1 MNGGDRPGA
10 GSPLLILYG
19 GTFDPVHNGHLAIAG
34 AARDALGGPVYFM
47 PAADPPHRPVPGA
60 TAAQRAAML
69 ALATADDPEL
79 HVDLRELGRQGP
91 SYSVETLRELRREIG
106 EAAPVALVIG
116 ADSLLGL
123 PGWREWRALL
133 DLAHFVVA
141 DRPGSGLD
149 RPLPPLLAEALQGRW
164 SAGAEPL
171 RSRPGGCLLRLRQP
185 LHPGSATRVRDRIA
199 AGRPWRELVPPPV
212 ADYIV
217 RQGLYGLHGPQT
229 PGPV

>member
-1 MNGGDRPGA
+1 MTAPASSGANG
-10 GSPLLILYG
+10 PLLILYG

-34 AARDALGGPVYFM
+34 AARDVLGGPVYFM

-69 ALATADDPEL
+69 ALATADDPDFR
-79 HVDLRELGRQGP
+79 VDLRELGRQGP
-91 SYSVETLRELRREIG
+91 SYSVETLRELRRELG
-106 EAAPVALVIG
+106 DAAPVALVIG

-149 RPLPPLLAEALQGRW
+149 RPLPPPLAGALEGRW
-164 SAGAEPL
+164 STGAEPL
-171 RSRPGGCLLRLRQP
+171 RDRPGGRVLRLRQP
-185 LHPGSATRVRDRIA
+185 LHPGSATRVRDCIA
-199 AGRPWRELVPPPV
+199 AGGPWRELVPPPV

-217 RQGLYGLHGPQT
+217 RQGLYGLHGSQT

>member
-1 MNGGDRPGA
+1 MNACDRPGDD
-10 GSPLLILYG
+10 SPLRVLYG

-34 AARDALGGPVYFM
+34 AARDALGAPVHFM
-47 PAADPPHRPVPGA
+47 PAADPPHRPAPGA
-60 TAAQRAAML
+60 TVLQRADML
-69 ALATADDPEL
+69 ALATADDPDFR
-79 HVDLRELGRQGP
+79 VDLRELRRQGP
-91 SYSVETLRELRREIG
+91 SYSVETLRELRQELG

-123 PGWREWRALL
+123 PGWHEWRALL

-149 RPLPPLLAEALQGRW
+149 RPLPPPLAEALAGRW
-164 SAGAEPL
+164 SADAEPL

-185 LHPGSATRVRDRIA
+185 LNAVSASQVRGCIA
-199 AGRPWRELVPPPV
+199 AGGPWRDLVPAAV
-212 ADYIV
+212 ADYIL

-229 PGPV
+229 PRPV